1 MSNPMEGV
9 KGDMYIIN
17 SYLRTVSTVW
27 KTAAQIYLMTG
38 IAPKSIRAVC
48 QKYPHLLVS
57 SNEGYK
63 LARYADRYE
72 VQSCVSDLLSRSA
85 KMIAR
90 ASRLSWKLAA

>member
-1 MSNPMEGV
+1 MEGV
-9 KGDMYIIN
+9 RGDMYVVD
-17 SYLRTVSTVW
+17 SYLRTVSTQW
-27 KTAAQIYLMTG
+27 KTASEIYLMTG
-38 IAPKSIRAVC
+38 VAPKLIRAVC

-72 VQSCVSDLLSRSA
+72 VQSCVSDLLARSA